1 MIRVR
6 FFATLR
12 ELVGQGD
19 MEMDVQP
26 GATVA
31 ELFGSLESRFPAIAQ
46 YRPIL
51 LVAVNEEYSG
61 WETHLA
67 DGDEVAFFPPVS
79 GGSA

>member
-12 ELVGQGD
+12 DLAGQGEMD
-19 MEMDVQP
+19 MDVQP

-31 ELFGSLESRFPAIAQ
+31 ELFGNLERQFPGIAQ

-61 WETHLA
+61 WETQLA